1 MGVIRSRAGIRTGA
15 GAKGLTLIGFLI
27 VLTLALFVAYI
38 GMKLVPIYLN
48 HYSVVSSMKSM
59 AEEPNVDTMSE
70 ARIRDMLSRKFSTSY
85 VKHVS
90 SRDIRIER
98 SRGLELVAEYEVRED
113 LIGNLDA
120 VISFKSVQPL
130 N

>member
-1 MGVIRSRAGIRTGA
+1 MSFGRSTNRLYAGA
-15 GAKGLTLIGFLI
+15 GQRGLTLIGFLI
-27 VLTLALFVAYI
+27 MLSLALFVAYL
-38 GMKLVPIYLN
+38 GMKIVPIYLN

-59 AEEPNVDTMSE
+59 AEEQGVDTMSE
-70 ARIRDMLSRKFSTSY
+70 ARIRDMLARKFETSY

-90 SRDIRIER
+90 SRDIQIER
-98 SRGLELVAEYEVRED
+98 GRGLQLIAEYEVRED

-120 VISFKSVQPL
+120 VISFKRVQPL